1 MKKGINM
8 WSFPKN
14 WDIEKILKESKEAG
28 FDGIEVAISEEGSIN
43 LNSTAE
49 DMEKIKD
56 IAEQIGIDIIS
67 VASGLGWKYPLTD
80 NDEEV
85 RNKAKYCIKKSIEVA
100 SWLGCEAILVVP
112 GKVTPEVSY
121 DIAYDR
127 TVRALKELEPFAKEK
142 NVCICVENVWN
153 DFLLSPL
160 EMKNFIDEINS
171 PYVRAYLDVGNM
183 IYSGFAQH
191 WVKILGE
198 RIKKIHIKDYKRE
211 EHTFV
216 SLLDG
221 DVDYPEVIKELNKIG
236 YTDYLTAEVKLLKG
250 NPELGLKNIVSCIE
264 AILK

>member
-8 WSFPKN
+8 WSFPKE
-14 WDIEKILKESKEAG
+14 WDIRKIFQESKNAG
-28 FDGIEVAISEEGSIN
+28 FEGVEVAISEDGIIS

-49 DMEKIKD
+49 DMKNIKE
-56 IAEQIGIDIIS
+56 IANEIGIEIIS
-67 VASGLGWKYPLTD
+67 VASGFGWKYPLTD
-80 NDEEV
+80 NDEDI

-100 SWLGCEAILVVP
+100 SWLGCDAILIVP

-121 DIAYDR
+121 DVAYER
-127 TVRALKELEPFAKEK
+127 AIEALKELEPFARENK
-142 NVCICVENVWN
+142 VCIGVENVWN

-160 EMKNFIDEINS
+160 EMRSLIDEINS
-171 PYVRAYLDVGNM
+171 PYVKAYLDVGNM

-198 RIKKIHIKDYKRE
+198 RIKKVHIKDYNRTS
-211 EHTFV
+211 HTFV

-221 DVDYPEVIKELNKIG
+221 DVNYPEVIKELKKIG
-236 YTDYLTAEVKLLKG
+236 YTDYLTAEVGLLKG
-250 NPELGLKNIVSCIE
+250 NPELGLKNVASCIE